1 MKIIFEIKIFILKI
15 FLIKRFLSYKSNS
28 PRSYNLA
35 KNIKSI
41 HYKINVNNAIE
52 LLKEDSFYNQVKKDL
67 LNQKVFVSLNFD
79 LLQSIKHNKLT
90 HSILINNNLLIDKII
105 DKPNE
110 YKLFKII
117 NKFNQLPVFL
127 NFVYPN
133 SYKKVFNC
141 KNYTFIKKNYKF
153 RSISNIYYISTSTNY
168 GHFLEEIIPSIGMF
182 LEKIEYNFDNVIY
195 LTDIQKYQK
204 ELLELFFPQL
214 NYRSLNS
221 NFNYK
226 IKSSTLL
233 PSLPSIF
240 TIPWLD
246 EYCEKKFKKN
256 HLNKKVFCGRPDRVK
271 NFNEIKKYLEEKNF
285 IYLDPYKR
293 LIDIQKILSSAE
305 IIIFTPG
312 AEQSNVCFAN
322 NKCKIYFL
330 TTKLLINDYN
340 LNKNTLPNLSR
351 KNKKINLIYES
362 NEFKNINIKDYGNF
376 LSNNKL
382 TYNINVLPL

>member
-1 MKIIFEIKIFILKI
+1 MKKLKIIFEIKIFILKI

-35 KNIKSI
+35 KNIKTI

-67 LNQKVFVSLNFD
+67 LNQKVFVSLNFN

-153 RSISNIYYISTSTNY
+153 
-168 GHFLEEIIPSIGMF
+168 
-182 LEKIEYNFDNVIY
+182 K
-195 LTDIQKYQK
+195 
-204 ELLELFFPQL
+204 
-214 NYRSLNS
+214 
-221 NFNYK
+221 
-226 IKSSTLL
+226 
-233 PSLPSIF
+233 
-240 TIPWLD
+240 
-246 EYCEKKFKKN
+246 
-256 HLNKKVFCGRPDRVK
+256 
-271 NFNEIKKYLEEKNF
+271 
-285 IYLDPYKR
+285 
-293 LIDIQKILSSAE
+293 
-305 IIIFTPG
+305 
-312 AEQSNVCFAN
+312 
-322 NKCKIYFL
+322 
-330 TTKLLINDYN
+330 
-340 LNKNTLPNLSR
+340 
-351 KNKKINLIYES
+351 
-362 NEFKNINIKDYGNF
+362 
-376 LSNNKL
+376 
-382 TYNINVLPL
+382 